1 VAATQFSVYIP
12 IANLACA
19 LGSGDVLLLRGMINY
34 SQMFLVIAGL
44 QLVFLLLLPVLNIE
58 KHERD
63 NAKLFARLGKV

>member
-1 VAATQFSVYIP
+1 M
-12 IANLACA
+12 
-19 LGSGDVLLLRGMINY
+19 LLLRGMINY